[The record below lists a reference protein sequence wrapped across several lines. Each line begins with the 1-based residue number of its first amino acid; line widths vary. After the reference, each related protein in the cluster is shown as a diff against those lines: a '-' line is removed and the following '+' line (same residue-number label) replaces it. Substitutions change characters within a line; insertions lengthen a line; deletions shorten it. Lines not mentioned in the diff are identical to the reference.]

1 MRKVFIVHYS
11 EIGVKGKNRAF
22 FEKRLVNNL
31 RKALRGTGYAH
42 IRRISGRLLIELEE
56 DSALDEIQHR
66 LAKVFG
72 ISNYAL
78 AYASQQNINNLQ
90 SDALRLIQECDFQTF
105 KVDTKRSKK
114 DFPLTSP
121 EINAEIGGYLVAN
134 TGASVDLANPDLT
147 CFIEIVEK
155 YAFIYLSKSGG
166 SGGLPV
172 GVSGR
177 VAVLLSGGI
186 DSPVASW
193 LMMKRGATAVFV
205 HFYSYPYTDIASLEK
220 VKELVKLLTVHQY
233 HSRLYLVPFIAI
245 QKEIVVHTPPDLR
258 VILYRRM
265 MMRIAEILALKEKAQ
280 ALVTGESLGQV
291 ASQTLANIR
300 VIDES
305 AQLPILRPL
314 IGQDKN
320 EIIEQAH
327 RIGSYKTSVLPYN
340 DCCALFVPKHPAT
353 SASLDIVKTAEENL
367 EINALTV
374 EAMNQVEV
382 QEFTSPYTTN
392 RCMRNSS

>member
-1 MRKVFIVHYS
+1 MMKKVFIVHYS
-11 EIGVKGKNRAF
+11 EIGLKGKNRAF
-22 FEKRLVNNL
+22 FEKSLINNL
-31 RKALRGTGYAH
+31 RKALRGTGYANVQ
-42 IRRISGRLLIELEE
+42 RISGRLLVELEKNS
-56 DSALDEIQHR
+56 DLSEIQNR
-66 LAKVFG
+66 LTKVFG

-78 AYASQQNINNLQ
+78 AYASQQNITNLQ

-121 EINAEIGGYLVAN
+121 EVNAEVGGYLVAN
-134 TGASVDLANPDLT
+134 TGASVDLENPDLT

-155 YAFIYLSKSGG
+155 YAFIYLSKSRGL
-166 SGGLPV
+166 GGLPI

-220 VKELVKLLTVHQY
+220 VRELVKLLTVHQY
-233 HSRLYLVPFIAI
+233 HSRLYLVPFIDI
-245 QKEIVVHTPPDLR
+245 QKEIVARTPPDLR

-265 MMRIAEILALKEKAQ
+265 MMRIAEILAQREKAQ

-291 ASQTLANIR
+291 ASQTLTNIR

-320 EIIEQAH
+320 EIIEQA
-327 RIGSYKTSVLPYN
+327 RQIGTYKTSVLPYN
-340 DCCALFVPKHPAT
+340 DCCALFVPKHPVT
-353 SASLDIVKTAEENL
+353 NASLDVVKTAEENL
-367 EINALTV
+367 DINAFSA
-374 EAMNQVEV
+374 EAINQAEV
-382 QEFTSPYTTN
+382 QKFTSPYTAN
-392 RCMRNSS
+392 A